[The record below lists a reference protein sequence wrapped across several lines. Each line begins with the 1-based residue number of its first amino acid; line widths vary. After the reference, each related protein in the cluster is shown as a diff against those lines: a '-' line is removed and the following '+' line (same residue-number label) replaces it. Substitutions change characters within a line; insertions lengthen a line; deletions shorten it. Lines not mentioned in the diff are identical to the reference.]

1 MANSRIIFDLPASN
15 AKSLTN
21 AEAGALTLYRQYL
34 SHHNQMKNADNV
46 QKVDT
51 SNGQSSKR
59 TKKGHDK
66 KEVIS
71 GPLNLKLQNLAP
83 LFDCEISRR
92 PIIPAINDGDEK
104 GPVVLL
110 TIQMA
115 SVNEMVF
122 YGQNK
127 GSKNYLVDSKPGA
140 FGLSFALT
148 MSWILGLVAEDA
160 SDENEQKQAPFKL
173 SGLQLVTRNNGTYI
187 DIFIVPTKPSQ
198 NDKQKSGSKK
208 RKNHSEFEDFL
219 SKVRRY
225 LSSVKLSD
233 VTSGWANGEDSPIT
247 HLLNETEWYFQNEK
261 PLSSFIHPNSDE
273 NAASRILNLQTGFE
287 WSQVQSQ
294 NDTNLMNYK
303 FSESAFPPENCFGL
317 ILGDAF
323 SLNYPILEMFIK
335 VNFFCMDIT
344 ALRLVWLTKEE
355 FNTVT
360 ISSTFGQQSG
370 PTLGRVP
377 CLALCVRGANAIQNW
392 QGIVGPRNCKVAR
405 YTDQYSLSSIYG
417 ETINKNQKSL
427 IGAKSGTSHESCI
440 FYSPRSNERSHEL
453 MMQFFTGQVSDNQL
467 KQVEGNKTNREIIN
481 TGRSSQL
488 TAVGYQSLMVILSPR
503 LPIRFLSDCLQTI
516 QQYGFQIEMIKR
528 QILNQKQLK
537 FIDEETKLMDSSDT
551 KQPTILIEISREN
564 ASQHIGKL
572 LNLQRWTGV
581 LYG

>member
-1 MANSRIIFDLPASN
+1 MPTSN

-34 SHHNQMKNADNV
+34 SHHNRMKNATDNG
-46 QKVDT
+46 QKSD
-51 SNGQSSKR
+51 SNGGHGQFSKKS
-59 TKKGHDK
+59 KKGHDK
-66 KEVIS
+66 KEVLS

-92 PIIPAINDGDEK
+92 PVIPAINQNEK
-104 GPVVLL
+104 GPIVLL

-127 GSKNYLVDSKPGA
+127 GSKNYLVDSKSGA

-148 MSWILGLVAEDA
+148 MSWILGLVAEDNLEDSSEELA
-160 SDENEQKQAPFKL
+160 KKAPFKL
-173 SGLQLVTRNNGTYI
+173 TGLQLVTRNNGTYI
-187 DIFIVPTKPSQ
+187 DIFIVPTKMS
-198 NDKQKSGSKK
+198 DKNIRDKSSKK

-225 LSSVKLSD
+225 LSSSKLSD
-233 VTSGWANGEDSPIT
+233 VVSSWADGEDSPIT
-247 HLLNETEWYFQNEK
+247 HLLHETEWYFQNEK

-273 NAASRILNLQTGFE
+273 NAASRVLNIQPGFE

-323 SLNYPILEMFIK
+323 SLHYPILEMLIK

-344 ALRLVWLTKEE
+344 AMRLVWLTREE

-360 ISSTFGQQSG
+360 ISSTFGPTGTTEQS
-370 PTLGRVP
+370 TRVP

-417 ETINKNQKSL
+417 ETINKNQKI
-427 IGAKSGTSHESCI
+427 IGAKGGTSHESCI

-467 KQVEGNKTNREIIN
+467 KQVESNKTNREIIN

-488 TAVGYQSLMVILSPR
+488 TAVGYQSLLVILSPR

-516 QQYGFQIEMIKR
+516 QQYGFQIETIRR
-528 QILNQKQLK
+528 QVLNPKQLK

-564 ASQHIGKL
+564 ALQHIGKSASFSIKNSIWL
-572 LNLQRWTGV
+572 GN
-581 LYG
+581 

>member
-1 MANSRIIFDLPASN
+1 MPTSN

-34 SHHNQMKNADNV
+34 SHHNRMKNADNG
-46 QKVDT
+46 QKSD
-51 SNGQSSKR
+51 SNGGHGQSSKKS
-59 TKKGHDK
+59 KKGHDK
-66 KEVIS
+66 KEVLS

-92 PIIPAINDGDEK
+92 PVIPAINGDEK
-104 GPVVLL
+104 GPIVLL

-127 GSKNYLVDSKPGA
+127 GSKNYLVDSKSGV

-148 MSWILGLVAEDA
+148 MSWILGLVAEDHLED
-160 SDENEQKQAPFKL
+160 SSEEQAKKAPFKL
-173 SGLQLVTRNNGTYI
+173 TGLQLVTRNNGTYI
-187 DIFIVPTKPSQ
+187 DIFIMPTKMS
-198 NDKQKSGSKK
+198 DKNIRDKSSKK

-225 LSSVKLSD
+225 LSSSKLSD
-233 VTSGWANGEDSPIT
+233 VVSSWADGEDSPIT
-247 HLLNETEWYFQNEK
+247 HLLHETEWYFQNEK

-273 NAASRILNLQTGFE
+273 NAASRVLNIQPGFE

-323 SLNYPILEMFIK
+323 SLHYPILEMLIK

-344 ALRLVWLTKEE
+344 AMRLVWLTREE

-360 ISSTFGQQSG
+360 ISSTFG
-370 PTLGRVP
+370 PTGTTARVP

-417 ETINKNQKSL
+417 ETINKNQKI
-427 IGAKSGTSHESCI
+427 IGAKGGTSHESCI

-467 KQVEGNKTNREIIN
+467 KQVESNKTNREIIN

-488 TAVGYQSLMVILSPR
+488 TAVGYQSLLVILSPR

-516 QQYGFQIEMIKR
+516 QQYGFQIETIRR
-528 QILNQKQLK
+528 QVLNPKQLK

-564 ASQHIGKL
+564 ALQHIGKSASFSIKNSIWL
-572 LNLQRWTGV
+572 GN
-581 LYG
+581 